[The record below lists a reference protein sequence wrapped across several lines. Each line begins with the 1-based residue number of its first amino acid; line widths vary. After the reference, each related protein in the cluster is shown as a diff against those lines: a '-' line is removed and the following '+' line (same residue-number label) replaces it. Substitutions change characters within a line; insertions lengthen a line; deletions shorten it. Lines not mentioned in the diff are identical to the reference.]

1 MNNQKIMGSW
11 NVIGQVASVEEF
23 DPDKRTRVNR
33 PPFAQIAFKNEGK
46 TNDSVYVWSN
56 NILMDLNKFQ
66 ALKMKVQNI
75 QGKDYLFVE
84 VGGFGTRNKPG
95 WKSQLLVLEKN

>member
-1 MNNQKIMGSW
+1 
-11 NVIGQVASVEEF
+11 
-23 DPDKRTRVNR
+23 
-33 PPFAQIAFKNEGK
+33 
-46 TNDSVYVWSN
+46 
-56 NILMDLNKFQ
+56 MDINKFQ

>member
-1 MNNQKIMGSW
+1 NQKIMGSW

-23 DPDKRTRVNR
+23 DPDKRTRLNR
-33 PPFAQIAFKNEGK
+33 PPFAQISFKNEGK
-46 TNDSVYVWSN
+46 TNDPVYVWSN